1 MLTKRCGETVAARM
15 LSRILGATVDHGAEL
30 VAGALQAALSR
41 GKVDVLEL
49 SLVLKYK
56 TILMPPYTFR
66 RLRYV
71 LVVLR
76 GKAPSLR
83 LYERVTSQPTH
94 FYVASARSGGLLENR

>member
-1 MLTKRCGETVAARM
+1 MLTKRYGEKVAARM
-15 LSRILGATVDHGAEL
+15 LSRILGATVDHGEEL

-49 SLVLKYK
+49 SLVLRYK
-56 TILMPPYTFR
+56 SVLMPHYTFR

-71 LVVLR
+71 FVVLR

-83 LYERVTSQPTH
+83 FYERVTSRPTH
-94 FYVASARSGGLLENR
+94 CYVASARSGGLLEN